1 MVNLTQIQVL
11 QGGVGVMSKIIN
23 AVYEDGV
30 FKPLEKIKIKEHER
44 VSIKIIFHDEWRK
57 QFDRIIK
64 KIHKQTAKFS
74 SEEIEAEITEA
85 IKEVR
90 AAKRGCR

>member
-1 MVNLTQIQVL
+1 MPKVID
-11 QGGVGVMSKIIN
+11 

-30 FKPLEKIKIKEHER
+30 FKPLEKVKVKEHEK
-44 VSIKIIFHDEWRK
+44 VSIKIISHEEWRK

-74 SEEIEAEITEA
+74 PEEIEADIAEA
-85 IKEVR
+85 IKEVM
-90 AAKRGCR
+90 AAKRARR

>member
-1 MVNLTQIQVL
+1 
-11 QGGVGVMSKIIN
+11 MSKVID
-23 AVYEDGV
+23 AVYENGV
-30 FKPLEKIKIKEHER
+30 FKPMEKVKVKEHEK
-44 VSIKIIFHDEWRK
+44 VTIKVISDDEWKK

-74 SEEIEAEITEA
+74 PKEIEADIAEA

-90 AAKRGCR
+90 EAKRARH

>member
-1 MVNLTQIQVL
+1 MPKVID
-11 QGGVGVMSKIIN
+11 

-30 FKPLEKIKIKEHER
+30 FKPLEKVKVKEHEK
-44 VSIKIIFHDEWRK
+44 VSIKIISHEEWRK

-74 SEEIEAEITEA
+74 PEEIEADIAEA

-90 AAKRGCR
+90 AAKRARR

>member
-1 MVNLTQIQVL
+1 MPKVID
-11 QGGVGVMSKIIN
+11 

-30 FKPLEKIKIKEHER
+30 FKPLEKVRVKEHEK
-44 VSIKIIFHDEWRK
+44 VSIKIISHEEWRK

-74 SEEIEAEITEA
+74 PEEIEADIAEA

-90 AAKRGCR
+90 AAKRARR

>member
-1 MVNLTQIQVL
+1 
-11 QGGVGVMSKIIN
+11 MSKVID
-23 AVYEDGV
+23 AVYENGV
-30 FKPLEKIKIKEHER
+30 FRPLKKVQVKGHEK
-44 VSIKIIFHDEWRK
+44 VSIKIISHNEWRK

-74 SEEIEAEITEA
+74 PEEIEADITEA

-90 AAKRGCR
+90 AAKRGHR

>member
-1 MVNLTQIQVL
+1 
-11 QGGVGVMSKIIN
+11 MSKVID
-23 AVYEDGV
+23 AVFENGV
-30 FKPLEKIKIKEHER
+30 FKPLEKIKVKEHEK
-44 VSIKIIFHDEWRK
+44 VSIKIVSHDEWRK

-74 SEEIEAEITEA
+74 SEEIEADIAEA

-90 AAKRGCR
+90 AAKRGRH